1 MDALGNHGLLHR
13 DERQELKDEGRDFQK
28 ERKVFAG
35 RFVGHSYVRW
45 KDFEESFPDALA
57 SLFPN
62 QDIGRT
68 EPSRHRGESFSDRFF
83 HLGLRQAGGNGNLHL
98 VPKEICESTAQ
109 QYIRFTGNRASSGG
123 AMFVYGRGGEGR
135 PTLDQPIADI
145 LPAFAKMKVQNTP
158 DGSLTDVRD
167 AKTLITVR
175 HLPTPTAGLGYNIIQ
190 KGPLRDAYNAAGILG
205 GQVSRLPIPGLP
217 QSTPAP
223 SLAEFAD
230 RLAKLPLVYEPGTQW
245 SYSVGLDLMGRV
257 IEVVSGQPFDAF
269 LKARIFDPLGMTS
282 TGFQVAAADVGR
294 FSTNYAPFGGALLPI
309 DPATSSIY
317 LDKPPIPYGGGGL
330 VASARDYDRFLAMLL
345 GEGETGGVRIL
356 KPETARLAMSNL
368 LPEGATTKNSFVEGE
383 GFGAGGRVSL
393 ASSPTGEGVYGWGG
407 AAGTIAF
414 VDRTRGSRVGGYAQ
428 YMPAEALPFQRDFGK
443 AFYKDVM
450 V

>member
-1 MDALGNHGLLHR
+1 MNMMVSRRTLLGGLALGGAGALLPGAAFAWKADGAALYPATDAFIR
-13 DERQELKDEGRDFQK
+13 GFVDRRELAGTLAAIGKAQGALDVFGAGTQAMDSAKAVDGDTIWRLYSMTKPITGMAAMILIEEGRLK
-28 ERKVFAG
+28 
-35 RFVGHSYVRW
+35 
-45 KDFEESFPDALA
+45 
-57 SLFPN
+57 
-62 QDIGRT
+62 
-68 EPSRHRGESFSDRFF
+68 
-83 HLGLRQAGGNGNLHL
+83 
-98 VPKEICESTAQ
+98 
-109 QYIRFTGNRASSGG
+109 
-123 AMFVYGRGGEGR
+123 
-135 PTLDQPIADI
+135 LDQPIADI

-175 HLPTPTAGLGYNIIQ
+175 HLLTHTAGLGYNIIQ
-190 KGPLRDAYNAAGILG
+190 KGPIRDAYNAAGILG

-217 QSTPAP
+217 QSSAAP

-230 RLAKLPLVYEPGTQW
+230 RLAKLPLVYEPGTRW

-257 IEVVSGQPFDAF
+257 IEVASGQPFDAF
-269 LKARIFDPLGMTS
+269 LKACIFDPLGMKS

-294 FSTNYAPFGGALLPI
+294 LSTNYAPFGGALLPI

-330 VASARDYDRFLAMLL
+330 VSTARDYDRFLAMLL
-345 GEGETGGVRIL
+345 GGGRLGGETDGVRIL

-368 LPEGATTKNSFVEGE
+368 LPAGASTKNSFVEGE

-393 ASSPTGEGVYGWGG
+393 PTSPTGEGVYGWGG
-407 AAGTIAF
+407 AAGTIGF
-414 VDRTRGSRVGGYAQ
+414 VDWKRGYRVGGYAQ

-443 AFYKDVM
+443 NFYKDVM
-450 V
+450 A